1 MKRTAVA
8 AALVFLLSGFPALAL
23 ASALGV
29 ASAFNVFVFEDLVQ
43 WRTDTEGRVAAG
55 GNVFYSDMSVARLIR
70 ERDGNDTDPELIV
83 GGSLFARRGS
93 VGYFPEEN
101 SGDPA
106 YKKGDIVVGGRAFI
120 GKDAG
125 GYPTFTY
132 DTLREKT
139 PPPIDFHRERDHL
152 REMSSFWGNLSPNGT
167 VEKAG
172 GDPDRPDLKPNLTLK
187 GSDPRLNIFT
197 LSAWDLVRIGDFRI
211 EAPEGSTVLV
221 NIAGKIGRMEG
232 FGFWFNGLYG
242 DQDTEGRFPDD
253 RILYNFYEATALKI
267 AGIEVHGTVLAPW
280 AKVRFFDGHIEGGLI
295 ARSLFGTG
303 EAHNELFAGLLPA
316 RPVPEPG
323 TLALMAAGILAF
335 AAVRRRTP

>member
-1 MKRTAVA
+1 MSRLAVA
-8 AALVFLLSGFPALAL
+8 AAFAFLVGGFPGFAD

-29 ASAFNVFVFEDLVQ
+29 ASRFNVFVFENIVQ

-55 GNVFYSDMSVARLIR
+55 GNVFYSDMSVARLIP

-93 VGYFPEEN
+93 VGYFPVEN

-106 YKKGDIVVGGRAFI
+106 YKQGDIVVGGRAFI

-132 DTLREKT
+132 GTLNERT
-139 PPPIDFHRERDHL
+139 PSPIDFRRERDHVM
-152 REMSSFWGNLSPNGT
+152 EMSSFWGGLAPNGT
-167 VEKAG
+167 VERVG
-172 GDPDRPDLKPNLTLK
+172 GDPDREDLKPNLTLK
-187 GSDPRLNIFT
+187 GSDPQLNIFT

-211 EAPEGSTVLV
+211 EVPEGATVLV

-232 FGFWFNGLYG
+232 FGFYFNGLYG
-242 DQDTEGRFPDD
+242 DHDTEGRFPDE

-280 AKVRFFDGHIEGGLI
+280 ARVRFFDGHIEGGLI

-303 EAHNELFAGLLPA
+303 EAHNELFRGDLPG

-323 TLALMAAGILAF
+323 TLALVAAGLFAL
-335 AAVRRRTP
+335 AAVRRLTP